1 MIKKIIKSYMKNNK
15 NIKYDYSKLRG
26 KIVEVF
32 GNQDNFAKA
41 IGLSDRSV
49 TFKLNNQRDF
59 KQTDIETIIKVLG
72 IGREDIILYFYT
84 PKDIDESVKLTTD
97 NEEF

>member
-1 MIKKIIKSYMKNNK
+1 MKEK
-15 NIKYDYSKLRG
+15 RIIKYDYSKLRG

-84 PKDIDESVKLTTD
+84 PTDIDKSVELTTD
-97 NEEF
+97 NEEC